1 MKINLE
7 NPIDKSLLN
16 MFQTVQDECDSLED
30 IGVKQKLSGE
40 VQTSSGI
47 KFEFLFK
54 ISRCVK

>member
-1 MKINLE
+1 MNINLE

-16 MFQTVQDECDSLED
+16 MFQTAQDECDSFED

-54 ISRCVK
+54 IFRCAK